1 MAASLAFIVPVLN
14 EQGHIGDLL
23 RRLKRDFPGS
33 ELIVVDGGSGD
44 RTVARAMPLCDQL
57 LLCEAG
63 RAVQMNLGGHCAAS
77 DYLCFLHAD
86 SIPGVSMSQLR
97 AYLADGPA
105 WGFCRVALSGRRPV
119 FRLIEWLANLR
130 SSLTGVATG
139 DQMLFM
145 RRDVFDQTGGF
156 EPIPLME
163 DVACSKRL
171 RRLARPVVVRE
182 PVLTSSRRWEER
194 GVVRTVLSMW
204 GLRLAYFAGVSPRRL
219 WRFYY
224 GG

>member
-1 MAASLAFIVPVLN
+1 MGASFAFILPVLN
-14 EQGHIGDLL
+14 EQGRIAALL
-23 RRLKRDFPGS
+23 RRLRRDFPDS
-33 ELIVVDGGSGD
+33 QLIVVDGGSSD
-44 RTVARAMPLCDQL
+44 RTVASAMPLCDQL

-63 RAVQMNLGGHCAAS
+63 RAVQMNLGGRCATR

-86 SIPGVSMSQLR
+86 SQPGVSMGRLR
-97 AYLADGPA
+97 SYLADNPA

-119 FRLIEWLANLR
+119 FRLIEWLMNLR
-130 SSLTGVATG
+130 STLTGVATG

-145 RRDVFDQTGGF
+145 RRDVFEQTGGF

-194 GVVRTVLSMW
+194 GVVKTVLIMW
-204 GLRLAYFAGVSPRRL
+204 GLRLAYFAGVSPWRL